1 MLKFIQNSPA
11 LLIEKKSILVI
22 GDLHIGLDYNLYKK
36 GVNIPSILPDIENRL
51 VKLLKKTK
59 SKILVILGDVK
70 HEVPGISYSEIIELP
85 KFLERL
91 SDKVDIHICKGNHDT
106 HLEKIFSDKIKI
118 HPAGGFKI
126 KNYFFYHGN
135 EWPSEDF
142 LDCDY
147 LILGH
152 VHPMFEFK
160 DKFGY
165 RLSKSVWLK
174 IKIRK
179 ERFFEKYK
187 IKKSGEIEIIL
198 VPSFN
203 DLLGGYPINRVNEE
217 TEVISPIFR
226 NDIVDLKESEIY
238 LLDGTYLGKLKNLD

>member
-1 MLKFIQNSPA
+1 MKFIQNLPA
-11 LLIEKKSILVI
+11 LLIEEESILVV
-22 GDLHIGLDYNLYKK
+22 GDLHIGLAYKLYKK
-36 GVNIPSILPDIENRL
+36 GLNIPIQLPDIEKRL

-59 SKILVILGDVK
+59 VKTLVILGDVK
-70 HEVPGISYSEIIELP
+70 HEVPGISYPEIVELP

-91 SDKVDIHICKGNHDT
+91 SDKVDIQICKGNHDT
-106 HLEKIFSDKIKI
+106 HLEKILSDKIKI

-126 KNYFFYHGN
+126 KNYFFYHGH

-147 LILGH
+147 LVLGH

-160 DKFGY
+160 DKFDY
-165 RLSKSVWLK
+165 RVSKPVWLK
-174 IKIRK
+174 LKVKK
-179 ERFFEKYK
+179 EKFFEKYK

-203 DLLGGYPINRVNEE
+203 NLLGGCPINKVDREME
-217 TEVISPIFR
+217 IISPILR
-226 NDIVDLKESEIY
+226 KNIVDLNKSEIY
-238 LLDGTYLGKLKNLD
+238 LLDGTYLGKLKELN